1 MNNKL
6 EKALREICSI
16 DELAERDSPVHRL
29 PPLAKLIVT
38 IAYIAVTVSFHKY
51 DIVGIAVMA
60 VYPVI
65 MFAISGISVGSCFYK
80 LRIILP
86 IVALVGVFNPIFDR
100 EPFATIGGVTF
111 SCGVISMITLLM
123 KGVLSLMA
131 SFILISTT
139 KIDHLCGALRKVGM
153 PGMLA
158 TLFLLTYRYITLMMT
173 ELSTMTTAYSL
184 RAPGQKGIHI
194 SAWGSFIGQ
203 LFLRSMDR
211 AEEIYSGMNLRGF
224 DGNFHYADI
233 KIMTVNG
240 AFFSGICV
248 TLFILA
254 RNFNIFFLLGNMFT

>member
-6 EKALREICSI
+6 EKALREICSM
-16 DELAERDSPVHRL
+16 DELAERKSPVHSL

-51 DIVGIAVMA
+51 DIVGLAVMV
-60 VYPVI
+60 VYPII
-65 MFAISGISVGSCFYK
+65 MFAISGISIGSCFYK

-100 EPFATIGGVTF
+100 EPFATVGGITL
-111 SCGVISMITLLM
+111 SCGVISMITLIM
-123 KGVLSLMA
+123 KGVFSLMA

-139 KIDHLCGALRKVGM
+139 KIDHLCGALRRVGM
-153 PGMLA
+153 PGILA
-158 TLFLLTYRYITLMMT
+158 SLFLLTYRYITLLMT

-194 SAWGSFIGQ
+194 SAWGSFVGQ

-211 AEEIYSGMNLRGF
+211 ADEIYSSMQLRGF
-224 DGNFHYADI
+224 DGDFHYAHT

-240 AFFSGICV
+240 AIFAGVCV

-254 RNFNIFFLLGNMFT
+254 RIFNVVFLLGNMFT

>member
-86 IVALVGVFNPIFDR
+86 IVALVGVFNPIFEIHVTKTTEIISLIINCLSVYELSSFLYSNKPYINPDIAVLIVYPIKNAPVGNNVAPIISPR
-100 EPFATIGGVTF
+100 TFNKTVHLAPNHIAHNMLGINAKLIFNIGVF
-111 SCGVISMITLLM
+111 IDKKRDNIISVAKSIA
-123 KGVLSLMA
+123 VSII
-131 SFILISTT
+131 F
-139 KIDHLCGALRKVGM
+139 
-153 PGMLA
+153 
-158 TLFLLTYRYITLMMT
+158 LFLDIKNPPFLLFRIKRKG
-173 ELSTMTTAYSL
+173 ESYS
-184 RAPGQKGIHI
+184 
-194 SAWGSFIGQ
+194 
-203 LFLRSMDR
+203 
-211 AEEIYSGMNLRGF
+211 
-224 DGNFHYADI
+224 FHYPY
-233 KIMTVNG
+233 
-240 AFFSGICV
+240 
-248 TLFILA
+248 
-254 RNFNIFFLLGNMFT
+254 